1 MNAARLT
8 VLSLAA
14 TALCGLSAC
23 SGEQLERSFGLSR
36 NSPDE
41 FAVTTQPPLSLP
53 PSERLPTPT
62 PGAPRPQLADQRNQ
76 ALETLA
82 PDVAIKGDAA
92 ASSPG
97 QQAMLAQAGT
107 PDPSL
112 GRAGVNGELDSPDR
126 SFVDGIMFWKP
137 PVGQNP
143 LVDAPKESKRL
154 QGAAQQGVS
163 PTSGATPVQPAPK
176 KSSFL
181 GLF

>member
-8 VLSLAA
+8 AISLAV
-14 TALCGLSAC
+14 TALAGLSAC

-62 PGAPRPQLADQRNQ
+62 PGAPRPQLADQRSQ

-97 QQAMLAQAGT
+97 QQAMLAQGGT
-107 PDPSL
+107 DPSL

-137 PVGQNP
+137 PVGANP
-143 LVDAPKESKRL
+143 LVDAPKESRRL
-154 QGAAQQGVS
+154 QDAAQQGAS

-176 KSSFL
+176 KSSVL
-181 GLF
+181 GIF